1 MTSALRIGLGALGA
15 FCISSALASAQSG
28 QKLRFVVLGHLRG
41 DKNGELLSYLPE
53 VVESVRAEDPDL
65 VFLCGDLIWGDVDNP
80 APAKRAE
87 ISADW
92 ERLDAALVGV
102 GAPIYR
108 VPGNHDICDLV
119 TRDVWRER
127 YGQLP
132 RAITFGNSRFLLM
145 NSAWWPEDGDLRKH
159 PQESIRGVPL
169 AAAQVAFVHG
179 EMARSAEVEHVF
191 VVMHHLLWWEDEAR
205 WWKTVAPEFTAHPVR
220 AVFGGDYGPLKF
232 SHQEREGVHYLQTSL
247 ENQVSTAMLR
257 GREAARLLSAQF
269 DNYLVV
275 DVDGANVRYS
285 VRTVAA
291 LSTGKF
297 SPQHYREINEYDK
310 HSYGR
315 KLLLRWHTP
324 DRLIVGLLQVSAL
337 AFLAG
342 AVSVLLFCLLRRL
355 LRSRAT

>member
-1 MTSALRIGLGALGA
+1 MSTAPRAGFGALIALVLFCVHAGA
-15 FCISSALASAQSG
+15 QTG

-53 VVESVRAEDPDL
+53 VVESVRREDPDL

-80 APAKRAE
+80 GPADRAQTT
-87 ISADW
+87 ADW
-92 ERLDAALVGV
+92 ERLDGALAGV

-132 RAITFGNSRFLLM
+132 RAITFGNTRFLLM

-169 AAAQVAFVHG
+169 AAAQVAFVHA

-191 VVMHHLLWWEDEAR
+191 VVMHHLLWWEDDAR
-205 WWKTVAPEFTAHPVR
+205 WWRTVAPEFTGHPVR

-232 SHQEREGVHYLQTSL
+232 SHLERAGVHYLQTSI
-247 ENQVSTAMLR
+247 ENQVSTEMLR
-257 GREAARLLSAQF
+257 GREASRLLSTQL
-269 DNYLVV
+269 DNYMVV

-285 VRTVAA
+285 VRAVGA
-291 LSTGKF
+291 LTTGKF
-297 SPQHYREINEYDK
+297 SPQRYREINEFDK
-310 HSYGR
+310 HTYGR
-315 KLLLRWHTP
+315 KLLSRWNTP
-324 DRLIVGLLQVSAL
+324 DRLIVGLLQVFGL

-342 AVSVLLFCLLRRL
+342 AVSVLVLLLLRRL
-355 LRSRAT
+355 FRRKAA